1 MRTRSPR
8 KPKGAGRERRT
19 DIIAAAIEAFERHG
33 YAKVT
38 TRTIAEM
45 VGLSQT
51 GLYLYFRTKEDI
63 LHAIGEQTHDAIT
76 NAMDQGAARAHSPE
90 ERLRN
95 VLRAY
100 VDFGLSRPAEYQLTF
115 TVGPDALAPVA
126 KDLAHPPERQTAG
139 ERHFLRLR
147 EHLAQAVRDG
157 VIGDVDPLVAAQIL
171 WFAGHGAVSLLVS
184 RSHFPWSDRPLL
196 VEALLDVVT
205 RGLKQCAPCDGKIAT
220 RSGKPS

>member
-19 DIIAAAIEAFERHG
+19 DIIAAAIEAFARHG

-63 LHAIGEQTHDAIT
+63 LRAIGEQTHEAIAD
-76 NAMDQGAARAHSPE
+76 AMDAGAAHAKSPE

-100 VDFGLSRPAEYQLTF
+100 IDFGLSRPAEYQLTF
-115 TVGPDALAPVA
+115 TVGPDALAPIA
-126 KDLAHPPERQTAG
+126 KNLSHPPERQTAG
-139 ERHFLRLR
+139 ERHFLRFR
-147 EHLAQAVRDG
+147 EHLAQAARDG
-157 VIGDVDPLVAAQIL
+157 AIGDIDPLLAAQVL
-171 WFAGHGAVSLLVS
+171 WFAGHGAVSLLVG

-205 RGLKQCAPCDGKIAT
+205 RGLKRCAPCDGKIAT